1 MGAGFGYPGYGY
13 GYGYGHG
20 CGMDIGEA
28 MIMTQLMN
36 NKNNNTM
43 NHYPMNQYPAPY
55 QQPYPSPP
63 GYGYGKCGDMSRFF
77 GIHFATSMKLFNFF

>member
-28 MIMTQLMN
+28 MIMTEMMN
-36 NKNNNTM
+36 NKTTT
-43 NHYPMNQYPAPY
+43 P
-55 QQPYPSPP
+55 
-63 GYGYGKCGDMSRFF
+63 
-77 GIHFATSMKLFNFF
+77 